1 MDFGL
6 SGLSRA
12 IMFCVLR
19 KRDLTQDSDSW
30 LNEKQGSRLAK
41 QGKVDNDGGSND
53 KTSAGVERHRCREQ

>member
-1 MDFGL
+1 
-6 SGLSRA
+6 
-12 IMFCVLR
+12 MFYVLR
-19 KRDLTQDSDSW
+19 KRDLTQDSNSW